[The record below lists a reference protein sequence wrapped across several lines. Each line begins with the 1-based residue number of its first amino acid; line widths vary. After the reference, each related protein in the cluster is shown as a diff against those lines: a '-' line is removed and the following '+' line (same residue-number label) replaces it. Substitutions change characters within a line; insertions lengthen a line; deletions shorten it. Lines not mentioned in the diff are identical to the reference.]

1 MCLGGAEGG
10 TCKERSDGI
19 ASKQMRLVRA
29 SQIRH
34 TALRTVKQKDLQSQ
48 VFLKLVPKAGLEP
61 ARCRHHRI
69 LSPARLPIPPLR
81 HLVSMQMQNVT
92 L

>member
-1 MCLGGAEGG
+1 MKNTRFRGNLYAPFACAWVVLDVG

-48 VFLKLVPKAGLEP
+48 VFVNW
-61 ARCRHHRI
+61 CRRRDLNPHDVAI
-69 LSPARLPIPPLR
+69 
-81 HLVSMQMQNVT
+81 T
-92 L
+92 GF

>member
-1 MCLGGAEGG
+1 MRDYGAEGG

-19 ASKQMRLVRA
+19 VSKQMRLVRA

-48 VFLKLVPKAGLEP
+48 VFLKL
-61 ARCRHHRI
+61 
-69 LSPARLPIPPLR
+69 
-81 HLVSMQMQNVT
+81 SMMNKKDF
-92 L
+92 LIG